1 MIFIPDEKMNINK
14 FVDTQLPTKS
24 QIFSRTGQHA
34 VNPAG
39 MYTGDNPYKPS
50 MKPTEQA
57 EAFVKE
63 AEAFELPKE
72 DLPE

>member
-1 MIFIPDEKMNINK
+1 MIFLPFDKMNINK
-14 FVDTQLPTKS
+14 FVDTQLPTKA

-34 VNPAG
+34 VSPSG
-39 MYTGDNPYKPS
+39 FYTHDEPYRPS

-57 EAFVKE
+57 EAFAKE